1 MVLQI
6 IYLITSTAEYSPSHF
21 CNESDHEKQIYVY
34 SLHPYKLNSFDVKNL
49 QFNCLI

>member
-6 IYLITSTAEYSPSHF
+6 IYLITSTAEYFPSCF
-21 CNESDHEKQIYVY
+21 CNESDHEKQIYAY
-34 SLHPYKLNSFDVKNL
+34 SLYHYKLNSFDVENL

>member
-6 IYLITSTAEYSPSHF
+6 IYLITSPTEYSPSCF
-21 CNESDHEKQIYVY
+21 CNESDHEKQIYFC
-34 SLHPYKLNSFDVKNL
+34 SLYHYKRNSFDVENL